1 MIIDSSVLVA
11 IVKDEPEAPAFEQ
24 IMQDTDQAL
33 RISAANWLEA
43 AIVADGMRITELS
56 LRFDRIVERTN
67 LEIMAVTPEHT
78 MIARDAYRAY
88 GKGSGHK
95 AQLNYGD
102 CFAYALAVQ
111 TGEPLLFKGNDFA
124 QTDVTA
130 AA

>member
-1 MIIDSSVLVA
+1 MIIDSSVIVA

-24 IMQDTDQAL
+24 IMQNTDQAL

-43 AIVADGMRITELS
+43 AVVADAMRIAELS
-56 LRFDRIVERTN
+56 LRFDRIVERAN
-67 LEIMAVTPEHT
+67 LEIVAVTPEHAH
-78 MIARDAYRAY
+78 IARDAYRAY

-111 TGEPLLFKGNDFA
+111 TGEPLLFKGDDFSE
-124 QTDVTA
+124 TDVTLA
-130 AA
+130 